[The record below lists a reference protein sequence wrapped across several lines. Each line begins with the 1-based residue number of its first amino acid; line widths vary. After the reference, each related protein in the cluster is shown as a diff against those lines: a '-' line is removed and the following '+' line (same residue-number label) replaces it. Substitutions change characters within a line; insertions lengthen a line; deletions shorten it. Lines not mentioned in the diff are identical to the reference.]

1 MTWKSKFV
9 RVVLVVGVLGA
20 LALSFGAN
28 FVDTATYSWF
38 GF

>member
-1 MTWKSKFV
+1 MTWNSKLV
-9 RVVLVVGVLGA
+9 RLVLVAGVLGA

-28 FVDTATYSWF
+28 YVDMGLFSWF

>member
-28 FVDTATYSWF
+28 YVDMSLFSWF

>member
-9 RVVLVVGVLGA
+9 RVVLIAGVLGA

-28 FVDTATYSWF
+28 YIDAGAFSWF

>member
-20 LALSFGAN
+20 LALAFGAN
-28 FVDTATYSWF
+28 FVESADFSWF
-38 GF
+38 SF

>member
-9 RVVLVVGVLGA
+9 RVVLIAGVLGA

-28 FVDTATYSWF
+28 FVEFGNYSWF